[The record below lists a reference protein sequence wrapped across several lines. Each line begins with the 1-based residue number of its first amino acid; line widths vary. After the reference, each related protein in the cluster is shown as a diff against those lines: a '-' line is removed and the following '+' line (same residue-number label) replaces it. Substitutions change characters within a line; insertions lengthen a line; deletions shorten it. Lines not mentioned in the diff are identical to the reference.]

1 MVLYPPGKRNVYC
14 VCFVMVSLL
23 LFSIA
28 ILGLL
33 LTECDSSPS
42 CLEVASTVSIILVS
56 NQTMQLY
63 KIPKGIIVMQDFL
76 IVDKLQRYFL
86 EE

>member
-1 MVLYPPGKRNVYC
+1 VYC